1 MTFSSLAFI
10 FYFLPLVL
18 MLYYL
23 FFFSRTLKNIVLL
36 ICSLFFYTFGEPKY
50 ILLLLISIVVSY
62 LIGLLIGEAKGR
74 KKAAT
79 FWMSVAVIFNLS
91 TLVVFKYLT
100 FISKN
105 VYYATGGKT
114 QVIEIALPIGISFFT
129 FQAISYV
136 VDVYKKDAK
145 AQKNLFHLALYL
157 SFFPKLTQGPVMKYE
172 AFAPQ
177 ITQRRETFKKFS
189 SGVCFFIT
197 GLGKKVLLANNMA
210 IVVDRIFEIHKM
222 GNIPIS
228 LAWLGAFAYTF
239 QIYFD
244 FSGYSDMAVGL
255 GLMFGF
261 KLDRNFNYPYISKS
275 ISEFWRR
282 WHISLGTWFRD
293 YLYFPLGGSRVI
305 NKDLLIRNLAIVWI
319 ATGVWHG
326 ANWTF
331 LVWGIINFVFIA
343 MEKVFRFEQLK
354 IPSFIRHLYAMLVVI
369 IGWVIFR
376 ANSLQEAGSY
386 LTCMFNFISNEF
398 FSDYT
403 YMFLKEFW
411 IFFIGAIL
419 FSLPIASIAN
429 QFMAKGILIRKNVDL
444 TPPFKEHSVY
454 VEVPLVRVISFLYP
468 IGMVL
473 LFIICIAYMVK
484 GSYNPF
490 IYFQF

>member
-1 MTFSSLAFI
+1 M
-10 FYFLPLVL
+10 
-18 MLYYL
+18 
-23 FFFSRTLKNIVLL
+23 FFFSRTLKNIILL

-50 ILLLLISIVVSY
+50 ILLLLISIVVNY
-62 LIGLLIGEAKGR
+62 LIGLLIGDTKGR
-74 KKAAT
+74 KKAAI
-79 FWMSVAVIFNLS
+79 FWMSAAVIFNLS
-91 TLVVFKYLT
+91 ILVVFKYLT

-105 VYYATGGKT
+105 MYYATGGKT
-114 QVIEIALPIGISFFT
+114 EIIEIALPIGISFFT

-468 IGMVL
+468 IGMGL

>member
-23 FFFSRTLKNIVLL
+23 FFFSRTLKNIILL

-50 ILLLLISIVVSY
+50 ILLLLISIVVNY
-62 LIGLLIGEAKGR
+62 LIGLLIGDTKGR
-74 KKAAT
+74 KKAAI
-79 FWMSVAVIFNLS
+79 FWMSAAVIFNLS
-91 TLVVFKYLT
+91 ILVVFKYLT

-105 VYYATGGKT
+105 MYYATGGKT
-114 QVIEIALPIGISFFT
+114 EIIEIALPIGISFFT